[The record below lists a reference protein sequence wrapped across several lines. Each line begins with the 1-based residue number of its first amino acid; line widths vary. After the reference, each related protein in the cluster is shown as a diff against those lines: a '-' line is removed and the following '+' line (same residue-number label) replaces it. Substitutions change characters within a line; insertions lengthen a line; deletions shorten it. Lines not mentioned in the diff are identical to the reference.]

1 VKTMKELCT
10 QFKCDKGAE
19 SHHYYEVYDNHFSPR
34 RNDEVNV
41 LEIGIWHGT
50 SFDVWHEYFPN
61 ANIYGIDIF
70 TRLKPEQVPALKK
83 DRVHYL
89 IGDSTKAD
97 IADKL
102 NKKWNDIKFDFIIDD
117 GLHDPQA
124 NRLTFK
130 HLFPFLQDE
139 GQYFIEDAWPLHIM
153 TSQQLNHSW
162 LTKHPDR
169 YNHFEMEMFLEEIE
183 QYKTEEFDL
192 RSKGNPDSY
201 IFKVTK

>member
-1 VKTMKELCT
+1 MKTMKELCT
-10 QFKCDKGAE
+10 QYKCDKGAE
-19 SHHYYEVYDNHFSPR
+19 SHHYYEVYDQHFAPR
-34 RNDEVNV
+34 REDPINILEV
-41 LEIGIWHGT
+41 GIWHGT

-70 TRLKPEQVPALKK
+70 TRLQPEDVPALQK

-89 IGDSTKAD
+89 IGDSTKQD
-97 IADKL
+97 IAGKIIQEWVDVQ
-102 NKKWNDIKFDFIIDD
+102 FDFIIDD

-130 HLFPFLQDE
+130 HLHPFLADG

-153 TSQQLNHSW
+153 TGQQLRHAW
-162 LTKHPDR
+162 LTKHPER
-169 YNHFEMEMFLEEIE
+169 YNHLEMEMFLCEIE
-183 QYKTEEFDL
+183 QYNVEEFDL